1 MTPKQRLSM
10 LPVTAL
16 PFASSLLAILA
27 AFIVGGLFLELRG
40 KDALGAYQ
48 LLFERGLGT
57 SYGLTETLIKMAPML
72 IVSAGLVIALKAGVW
87 NIGID
92 GQFLIGALCAGVVA
106 PELAGDIPNGLMF
119 LVAGIA
125 GFIGGLVWAIVPGL
139 LKVRWNLNE
148 IITTLMMNYV
158 ALNVTSWLVKG
169 PVKDPNVVPPQ
180 TKLIPREN
188 RLPDIPGLDVHIG
201 LIVGLVV
208 VVLVAVLF
216 RSTVPGYML
225 SVLGMNKRAAIH
237 AGLPVGRLTMLAL
250 LLSGGFAGLAG
261 ANDVLSVKGLFQGNW
276 NPAYGFTAF
285 ALVYLARLKAFWIIP
300 FAFFF
305 SFLVLGGEMMS
316 RPMDIPTYYVEVLE
330 GLMLLFFAGAVF
342 FERHFIARAVRRR
355 ASDLSPATAAD
366 SLAEP
371 ESSPLATEAGR

>member
-1 MTPKQRLSM
+1 
-10 LPVTAL
+10 
-16 PFASSLLAILA
+16 
-27 AFIVGGLFLELRG
+27 
-40 KDALGAYQ
+40 
-48 LLFERGLGT
+48 
-57 SYGLTETLIKMAPML
+57 
-72 IVSAGLVIALKAGVW
+72 
-87 NIGID
+87 
-92 GQFLIGALCAGVVA
+92 
-106 PELAGDIPNGLMF
+106 MF
-119 LVAGIA
+119 LIA
-125 GFIGGLVWAIVPGL
+125 GFAGFLGGLAWAIVPGL

-169 PVKDPNVVPPQ
+169 PAKDPEVVPPQ

-201 LIVGLVV
+201 LIAGLIVV
-208 VVLVAVLF
+208 LLVAVLF

-225 SVLGMNKRAAIH
+225 SVLGMSKRAAVH

-285 ALVYLARLKAFWIIP
+285 ALVYLARLKSFWIIP

-305 SFLVLGGEMMS
+305 SFLLVGGDSMP
-316 RPMDIPTYYVEVLE
+316 RRADVPTYFVEMLE

-342 FERHFIARAVRRR
+342 FERVVVARSIRRR
-355 ASDLSPATAAD
+355 AAQLGPAAVEDAVID
-366 SLAEP
+366 PEP
-371 ESSPLATEAGR
+371 SPLASEAGR

>member
-1 MTPKQRLSM
+1 MSPRQRLSL

-16 PFASSLLAILA
+16 PLVSSLLAIIA
-27 AFIVGGLFLELRG
+27 AFVVGGLFLEMRG
-40 KDALGAYQ
+40 KDALGAYEI
-48 LLFERGLGT
+48 LFRRGLGT
-57 SYGLTETLIKMAPML
+57 SYGLTETLIKMAPLL

-92 GQFLIGALCAGVVA
+92 GQFLVGALCAGVVA
-106 PELAGDIPNGLMF
+106 PELAGDLPDAAMF
-119 LVAGIA
+119 LVAGLA
-125 GFIGGLVWAIVPGL
+125 GFLGGLAWAIVPGI

-169 PVKDPNVVPPQ
+169 PAKDPSVVPPQ
-180 TKLIPREN
+180 TKLIPRDH
-188 RLPDIPGLDVHIG
+188 RLPDIPGIDVHIG
-201 LIVGLVV
+201 LIAGLVV
-208 VVLVAVLF
+208 VILVAILF

-225 SVLGMNKRAAIH
+225 SILGMSRRAAIH
-237 AGLPVGRLTMLAL
+237 AGLPVGGLTMLAL

-285 ALVYLARLKAFWIIP
+285 ALVYLARLKSLWIIP
-300 FAFFF
+300 FAYFF

-316 RPMDIPTYYVEVLE
+316 RPMDIPTYYVEMLE

-342 FERHFIARAVRRR
+342 WERVYAARALRRMATGVTVVESVGEGPVPSR
-355 ASDLSPATAAD
+355 A
-366 SLAEP
+366 P
-371 ESSPLATEAGR
+371 EAHNP